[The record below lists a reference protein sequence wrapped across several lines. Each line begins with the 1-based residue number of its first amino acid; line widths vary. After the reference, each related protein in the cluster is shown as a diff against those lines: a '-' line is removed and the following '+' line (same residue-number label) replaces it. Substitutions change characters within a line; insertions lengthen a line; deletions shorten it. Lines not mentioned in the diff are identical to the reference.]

1 MNNPFKQTDEQKQKN
16 TLLYMEKA
24 VAFFN
29 DGNFN
34 DALKCI
40 NKVDPQFDQLFYHT
54 KAGIL
59 YKSGEIVEADL
70 LVQKGMEEVDYDY
83 QVGLCELRITM
94 FVGEAY
100 PDWVDRDGMTR
111 DGMNHYAKIFAQ
123 NFGACLDECDNM
135 LEYIKLIDI
144 NEPNDLSVFVTTLEN
159 LKHAQKDAIVSLDAM
174 NKRVDKEEY
183 DTSIASAMINEEPE
197 WKQAEDLVGKLFE
210 KKGYNVTVGVPTLD
224 GGTKRNGDFGI
235 DVRASNDEH
244 YLGIQVKHWNANVD
258 FEDVAKTLGVA
269 QEYNKVII
277 ISTKSG
283 FTPQALQHASDNSYL
298 IELWDRVRF
307 AQELK
312 DHSLNMY

>member
-16 TLLYMEKA
+16 TLLYKDKA

-29 DGNFN
+29 DGNLD

-40 NKVDPQFDQLFYHT
+40 NKVDPQFYQEFYHS

-59 YKSGEIVEADL
+59 YKSGKIVEADL
-70 LVQKGMEEVDYDY
+70 LVQKGMEAVDYED
-83 QVGLCELRITM
+83 QIRLCELRVTM
-94 FVGEAY
+94 FVGKAH
-100 PDWVDRDGMTR
+100 PDWVDRDGR
-111 DGMNHYAKIFAQ
+111 DEANHFAKIFMQ
-123 NFGACLDECDNM
+123 NMEVCLDECDNM

-144 NEPNDLSVFVTTLEN
+144 NEPNDLSVFEATIEN
-159 LKHAQKDAIVSLDAM
+159 LRYEQKDLIVHLDAM

-183 DTSIASAMINEEPE
+183 DASIASAMINEEPE

-210 KKGYNVTVGVPTLD
+210 KKGYDVTVGVSTLN
-224 GGTKRNGDFGI
+224 GGIKRNGDFGI
-235 DVRASNDEH
+235 DVRAKNDEH
-244 YLGIQVKHWNANVD
+244 YLGIQVKHWNSNVD
-258 FEDVAKTLGVA
+258 FDDVAKTLGVA
-269 QEYNKVII
+269 QKYNKVII